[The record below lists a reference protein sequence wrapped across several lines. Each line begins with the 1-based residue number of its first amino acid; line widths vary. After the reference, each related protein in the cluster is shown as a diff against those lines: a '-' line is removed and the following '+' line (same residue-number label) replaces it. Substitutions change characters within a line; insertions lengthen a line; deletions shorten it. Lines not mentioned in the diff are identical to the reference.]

1 MEKIKLGLLG
11 LDYDT
16 EAGRGWPGARYAPNS
31 IRNALNGIMNRME
44 EGVFLNEKY
53 DDSYFEC
60 KCLLLIYHYFT
71 EQPEFKI
78 ESVVSKDDVLTV
90 NILKSRYANLA
101 NAPTHFVIE
110 LDKEYSGM
118 EVELKWETKDF

>member
-1 MEKIKLGLLG
+1 
-11 LDYDT
+11 
-16 EAGRGWPGARYAPNS
+16 
-31 IRNALNGIMNRME
+31 MNRME